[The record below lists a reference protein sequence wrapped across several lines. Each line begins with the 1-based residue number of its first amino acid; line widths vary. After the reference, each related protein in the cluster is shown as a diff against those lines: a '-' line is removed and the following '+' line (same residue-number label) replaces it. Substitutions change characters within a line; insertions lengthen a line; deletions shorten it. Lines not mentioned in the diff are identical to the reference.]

1 MKKFNRL
8 AVAAVGF
15 LVCTAA
21 PAATAEDSSA
31 QSNSNENQAE
41 VQFDDSF
48 GDSGSNGERVSTWS
62 AGGGTWA
69 PGGAA
74 AGGGT
79 WAPGGAGARV
89 TIGVEGSGL
98 ELGKVHV
105 SYYPSFEWKIDN
117 VCGTKYELAYDEPNG
132 NRKVIPAGPKGCTP
146 VAMPHEHKYD
156 LSGVHAKD
164 GSKTCGRVY
173 VDAKGQWSPWAC
185 VTMKK

>member
-1 MKKFNRL
+1 MKKFNKL

-21 PAATAEDSSA
+21 PAATAEESSA

-48 GDSGSNGERVSTWS
+48 GDSDSNDERVSTRS
-62 AGGGTWA
+62 
-69 PGGAA
+69 

-105 SYYPSFEWKIDN
+105 SYYPSFELKIDN

-132 NRKVIPAGPKGCTP
+132 NRKVIPAGPNGCSP
-146 VAMPHEHKYD
+146 IAMPHEHKYD
-156 LSGVHAKD
+156 LNGVHAKD

-173 VDAKGQWSPWAC
+173 VEAKGQWSPWAC

>member
-1 MKKFNRL
+1 VKRFNKL

-48 GDSGSNGERVSTWS
+48 GDSDSNGERVSTRS
-62 AGGGTWA
+62 
-69 PGGAA
+69 

-89 TIGVEGSGL
+89 TIGVEGNGL

-173 VDAKGQWSPWAC
+173 VDAKKQWSPWAC

>member
-1 MKKFNRL
+1 MKKFNKL

-21 PAATAEDSSA
+21 PAATAEESSA

-48 GDSGSNGERVSTWS
+48 GDSDSNDERVSTRS
-62 AGGGTWA
+62 
-69 PGGAA
+69 

-105 SYYPSFEWKIDN
+105 SYYPSFELKIDN

-173 VDAKGQWSPWAC
+173 VDAKKQWSPWAC

>member
-1 MKKFNRL
+1 MKKFNKL

-31 QSNSNENQAE
+31 QSNSNKNQAE
-41 VQFDDSF
+41 VQFDDTF
-48 GDSGSNGERVSTWS
+48 GDSDSNGERVSTRS
-62 AGGGTWA
+62 
-69 PGGAA
+69 

-105 SYYPSFEWKIDN
+105 SYYPSFDWKIDN

-132 NRKVIPAGPKGCTP
+132 NRKVIPAGPNGCTP
-146 VAMPHEHKYD
+146 AAMPHEHKYD
-156 LSGVHAKD
+156 LNGVQAKD

-173 VDAKGQWSPWAC
+173 VEAKKQWSPWAC
-185 VTMKK
+185 VTMKR